1 MRSIATPHSVTLLFL
16 LLLICIDFSAI
27 IYIPTIVVPD
37 FAQSYVKA
45 FYIEYSNHLLKC
57 IKAIREKDEAKV
69 INLFK
74 NPGEALVKRS
84 RIIEKEV
91 IMNSVEKQKWMQYA
105 AQVYPYIKEL
115 EASVYYQKLYGK
127 E

>member
-1 MRSIATPHSVTLLFL
+1 MYKTILAFTMCLSLNYAFTQSGNSLTP
-16 LLLICIDFSAI
+16 IK
-27 IYIPTIVVPD
+27 TIVVPD
-37 FAQSYVKA
+37 FAQPHVKA

-69 INLFK
+69 IKLFK
-74 NPGEALVKRS
+74 SPGEALVKQS
-84 RIIEKEV
+84 RIIEKQV
-91 IMNSVEKQKWMQYA
+91 IINSVEKQKWMQYA

-115 EASVYYQKLYGK
+115 EASAYYQKLYGK